1 MLELY
6 FLRHAKSDWDSF
18 DGNDFNRN
26 ISEKGVIETKK
37 IGEFLVSEEIIFMRF
52 FVHHHFEQKKL

>member
-6 FLRHAKSDWDSF
+6 FHKTCKSDWDSF

-26 ISEKGVIETKK
+26 ISENGVTETKK
-37 IGEFLVSEEIIFMRF
+37 IGEFLVSEEIIFDEF
-52 FVHHHFEQKKL
+52 CVHHH